1 MSNNSEFIVENEEE
15 FLKNIPQ
22 HIAIIMDGN
31 GRWAKKRT
39 LPRIAGHKEGMNNV
53 KTIAIAANKLGVK
66 VLTLYAFSTE
76 NWGRP
81 STEVNF
87 LMKLPVDFFGVFMPD
102 LMKNNIKVIATGL
115 IEKVPKKTKEVI
127 QQAVEAT
134 KNNTGMQLNFAFNY
148 GGRADIIEATKKIAQ
163 EVADSKIKVEDITD
177 DVFEKSLLTSGLQ
190 ELADPDLLIRTS
202 GEMRISN
209 FMLWQ
214 LAYTEMVFDD
224 VFWPDYTSDN
234 LKNDILEYQNRNRR
248 FGKLK

>member
-1 MSNNSEFIVENEEE
+1 MSDNSEFIAENGE
-15 FLKNIPQ
+15 LISKVPQ

-31 GRWAKKRT
+31 GRWAKKRG

-53 KTIAIAANKLGVK
+53 KTIAMAANNLGVK

-87 LMKLPVDFFGVFMPD
+87 LMKLPIDFFGVFMPE
-102 LMKNNIKVIATGL
+102 LMKNNIRVVATGL
-115 IEKVPKKTKEVI
+115 IEKVPEKTRNII
-127 QQAVEAT
+127 QKAVEST
-134 KNNTGMQLNFAFNY
+134 KDNTGMKLNFAFNY
-148 GGRADIIEATKKIAQ
+148 GGRADIIEATKNIAQ
-163 EVADSKIKVEDITD
+163 KVIDSKMTIDEINDES
-177 DVFEKSLLTSGLQ
+177 FNENLLTSDLN

-214 LAYTEMVFDD
+214 LAYTEMVFNDI
-224 VFWPDYTSDN
+224 FWPDYSPDDF
-234 LKNDILEYQNRNRR
+234 KRDILEYQNRNRR